1 MRQLNHRNS
10 LRPEKKHEAENPKP
24 DSHAA
29 IRRNARYNVQVK
41 YGDDEQR
48 NQVPAPECSLQ
59 MRGLALGANFVWQK
73 RLLNARP

>member
-29 IRRNARYNVQVK
+29 IRRNAWYDIQIE